1 MDQRGKGRGKWSDV
15 LHPEREGR
23 AALDA
28 IKRDVGSLMFSAQY
42 QQRPV
47 PVEGNLIRRAW
58 FRYFDPAALP
68 SPSYATR
75 IVQSWDI
82 AMQTSEKNDY
92 SVCTTWRVEKN
103 DVYLLD
109 LFRGRLEYP
118 DLRRKVIALAQQH
131 RPATI
136 LIEDA
141 GPGMSLLQDLRNSM
155 PAGLIRPIGVR
166 PVGEKVDRM
175 AAQSAKFEAGQVHLA
190 KDATW
195 HAEFL
200 SEMLAF
206 PNGRHDDQVDS
217 VSQLLTWRQNVWMPM
232 HAPIVVPF
240 VYSRSRQF
248 LG

>member
-1 MDQRGKGRGKWSDV
+1 
-15 LHPEREGR
+15 
-23 AALDA
+23 
-28 IKRDVGSLMFSAQY
+28 
-42 QQRPV
+42 
-47 PVEGNLIRRAW
+47 
-58 FRYFDPAALP
+58 
-68 SPSYATR
+68 
-75 IVQSWDI
+75 
-82 AMQTSEKNDY
+82 MQTNEKNDY

-103 DVYLLD
+103 DVYLFD
-109 LFRGRLEYP
+109 LFRGRLEYL

-131 RPATI
+131 KPATI
-136 LIEDA
+136 LIDDA

-190 KDATW
+190 KNAHW

-232 HAPIVVPF
+232 QAPIVVPF
-240 VYSRSRQF
+240 VYARSRQF